1 MRPMREVGRTGRGAD
16 LGFGI
21 GQQDPADRFRRLGPV
36 LRQRCPDRG
45 NGVCDEAGPEVGR
58 RVLTPGQV
66 RTDLWVGIVDE
77 LLQHLPRRGRGADN
91 ERGPHRLVRM
101 GGQTDAEPVRQPVVE
116 RQAVQEPVVVHRDDL
131 GEHVLGEVSTPRD
144 LPPTSRPCEQPPD
157 HGCRQGR
164 IHRQPV
170 HHLVEVD
177 RSQGV
182 GVHAARMPGGLRREA
197 AGLSVGTD
205 QGSLGVRDAAM
216 HRPRGATCHPAP
228 DPPLSCEW
236 RKIAGIPVRL
246 LPTPGSRCYVPL
258 ESPTLVAELR
268 RGGAR
273 ETHDRTTGERT
284 PGPPAQAVA

>member
-1 MRPMREVGRTGRGAD
+1 MNHRARPGHRVRQQRRQQVRGRYRMRPIREVGRTGRGAD
-16 LGFGI
+16 LGLGI

-45 NGVCDEAGPEVGR
+45 NGVCDEARPEVGR

-131 GEHVLGEVSTPRD
+131 GEHVLGEVRTPRD

-157 HGCRQGR
+157 HGSRQGR

-197 AGLSVGTD
+197 AGLRSAPIRARSASETRRWTD
-205 QGSLGVRDAAM
+205 HGVQRVA
-216 HRPRGATCHPAP
+216 RPRTRLC
-228 DPPLSCEW
+228 
-236 RKIAGIPVRL
+236 PV
-246 LPTPGSRCYVPL
+246 S
-258 ESPTLVAELR
+258 
-268 RGGAR
+268 
-273 ETHDRTTGERT
+273 GERLRESLRDFF
-284 PGPPAQAVA
+284 PLPAVAATFHSKARHW